1 MTLDDIFRQIH
12 NDHCKSSLC
21 SFCKEREKKINV
33 GKVLKWTPESDIQLV
48 LTWYRYDFIKL
59 YDKNAST
66 NSSLKYGIEGKDI
79 SQVKK
84 TIWLLDRLNKES
96 PHGAF

>member
-48 LTWYRYDFIKL
+48 LT
-59 YDKNAST
+59 
-66 NSSLKYGIEGKDI
+66 
-79 SQVKK
+79 
-84 TIWLLDRLNKES
+84 
-96 PHGAF
+96 

>member
-1 MTLDDIFRQIH
+1 MISLDKYIMIIVKAHYVLSVR
-12 NDHCKSSLC
+12 KG
-21 SFCKEREKKINV
+21 KKINV

-84 TIWLLDRLNKES
+84 TICLLDRLNKES